1 MSHDDHMTYRD
12 DIASLGEFLR
22 DEVATKPEGG
32 GVHEEDEEE
41 GEEQSS
47 ADRETFLC
55 SQQLGL
61 FQFRIVTVSIHSSE
75 LV

>member
-12 DIASLGEFLR
+12 DIASLGEFLG
-22 DEVATKPEGG
+22 DEVATKPEGS

-41 GEEQSS
+41 GEEQSG
-47 ADRETFLC
+47 ADGETFLC